1 MRRVGEGEPD
11 PITATFSNRLT
22 LVTSD
27 ERYAT
32 SGRLVAIGLARWHA
46 GPTPT
51 EENGAIPPAPIVNA
65 DELGT
70 ERTGVDWA
78 LAILWTQAM
87 AIAYFATRWL
97 YRHWLP
103 WATWLVSG
111 PVFLL
116 VGLVWLDSLARLFP
130 STL

>member
-1 MRRVGEGEPD
+1 M
-11 PITATFSNRLT
+11 
-22 LVTSD
+22 
-27 ERYAT
+27 
-32 SGRLVAIGLARWHA
+32 AIGLLDGTPA
-46 GPTPT
+46 PTPT
-51 EENGAIPPAPIVNA
+51 EENGTVPPPPIVNA

-78 LAILWTQAM
+78 LAILWTQAL
-87 AIAYFATRWL
+87 AIAYFGTRWL

-103 WATWLVSG
+103 WATWLVSA